1 MAISLLDAV
10 KQALGE
16 SGIDVPTAVVAADDK
31 TALYVANRAARE
43 LRRYQLQKLV
53 KLGSITL
60 TSATSYNL
68 PSDFWAYVPDTLVQQ
83 DGGTLINMPTTP
95 SDWLML
101 KANVATNSA
110 VFNCRFI
117 NDKLEVQNPEAD
129 EVLKF
134 EYISKYPIT
143 DSTGATSKGY
153 FTADTDLCILDD
165 DLFVLMFK
173 AMWQLTKGLMDNDKA
188 FAFFERERKY
198 RCGVDAGAQ
207 TIRPNDVSTG
217 RIGPWWNPFQ

>member
-16 SGIDVPTAVVAADDK
+16 SGIDVPSAVVAADDK

-60 TSATSYNL
+60 TSATSYSL

-95 SDWLML
+95 SDWLLL

-134 EYISKYPIT
+134 EYISKHPIT
-143 DSTGATSKGY
+143 DNTGATSKEA
-153 FTADTDLCILDD
+153 FTVDTDLCILDD
-165 DLFVLMFK
+165 TLFVMNFK
-173 AMWQLTKGLMDNDKA
+173 WRWKKEKGIADWQADMQD
-188 FAFFERERKY
+188 FERERKY

-207 TIRPNDVSTG
+207 TIRSSPVGNG
-217 RIGPWWNPFQ
+217 RVGPWWNPFQ